1 MVLLGGAFSGPPE
14 HLPKGSQVLRVPHW
28 GVQTTGPGHI
38 DVEAFTAASSH
49 LENRMQDGHE
59 KSRVPG
65 GEPQDVSTARSAF
78 LPSSFPDGETER
90 LNYLPRI
97 AQLVLTEAE

>member
-49 LENRMQDGHE
+49 LENRMKRDMIRAESQEGNPRMSVLQDQLFYPLHFQME
-59 KSRVPG
+59 KQRG
-65 GEPQDVSTARSAF
+65 
-78 LPSSFPDGETER
+78 
-90 LNYLPRI
+90 
-97 AQLVLTEAE
+97 